1 MTVLL
6 HQIPWRLVPKDCF
19 SFGPGYNNGGSLVLF
34 MIAVYVQ
41 LCKCNSEIVNNM
53 IQNYSRQGYYC
64 SEILHTLFTLHRV
77 VISLRQLHRI
87 LQRRD
92 LYRKG
97 NDSNVNNVME
107 FIDTELNGSGS
118 EIGNRQMYQRCIQG
132 GLRVTRKTG
141 ATII

>member
-6 HQIPWRLVPKDCF
+6 HQIPWRLVPKDYF

-41 LCKCNSEIVNNM
+41 LCKCYSEIVNNM
-53 IQNYSRQGYYC
+53 IQYYSRQGYYC
-64 SEILHTLFTLHRV
+64 SEILHALFTLHGV
-77 VISLRQLHRI
+77 VVSLRQLHRI
-87 LQRRD
+87 LQ
-92 LYRKG
+92 
-97 NDSNVNNVME
+97 SNVNDVME